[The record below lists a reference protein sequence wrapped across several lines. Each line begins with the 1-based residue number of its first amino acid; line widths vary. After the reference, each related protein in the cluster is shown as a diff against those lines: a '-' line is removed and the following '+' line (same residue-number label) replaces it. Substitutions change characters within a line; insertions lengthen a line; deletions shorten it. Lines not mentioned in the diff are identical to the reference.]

1 MITQTTQVKWCAE
14 CGTNY
19 VVEAE
24 DQTLCKRCQA
34 KPTAKL
40 ELAAPRVDPVVLKP
54 IAWHDVPL
62 KPRRVRPAHEV
73 KHCTICAKD
82 FEPASNRQRY
92 CDGCSQDVRRTRKR
106 EHAREMRASALG
118 LMGEAL
124 KEAVK
129 QSTKTERTR
138 KVEFVLTDAAKQIVA
153 AKQQAPAP
161 QQWGPPTVSAHWHFR
176 VNENGGPTCYFP
188 SRNAPSAPH
197 VQRPAIAGEKQDEA
211 WDRYCEVNDDGK
223 LRWKV
228 AK

>member
-19 VVEAE
+19 VVEVE

-92 CDGCSQDVRRTRKR
+92 CDTCSMEMRRARKR
-106 EHAREMRASALG
+106 AYAKATRA
-118 LMGEAL
+118 
-124 KEAVK
+124 
-129 QSTKTERTR
+129 
-138 KVEFVLTDAAKQIVA
+138 AAPK
-153 AKQQAPAP
+153 PA
-161 QQWGPPTVSAHWHFR
+161 PTVSAHWHFR
-176 VNENGGPTCYFP
+176 INENGGPTCYFP

-211 WDRYCEVNDDGK
+211 WERYCEVDKASGR
-223 LRWKV
+223 LRWRT
-228 AK
+228 A